1 MKIPNEASLSDEQKV
16 VIFAPLKQNMLIT
29 GPPGSGKTIVAIFRY
44 RALDKN
50 NGNAIAVAYNQALKQ
65 YAQMDATFHS
75 WILTLW
81 NKHFGRKFP
90 MKAGKEND
98 FHFEKALEEVKK
110 DEKSGART
118 WAHGLQHFI
127 IDEAQDFSCD
137 VHSLIDKIK
146 DLGNFSMTVL
156 ADENQQLDPD
166 NNVTIKDLGEIYL
179 MHDLQ
184 KYILRKNYRN
194 TREIAEFAKKFYCG
208 LPTGIPELPDEHGE
222 KPQLIETDDL
232 DDAVDRIY
240 RHVQLYEH
248 EEIGVLVKYKRE
260 RKQIFKKLYAR
271 LGSSN
276 ITVQTY
282 GSAKEERNHGLVF
295 DKPGIV
301 TVLCFKS
308 AKGLEF
314 DTVFLPELQTVQVD
328 GTAGT
333 NTKMDL
339 YVMTSRARTRLFL
352 LLTDPKR
359 QAPIRKLMQSPHL
372 IKHKEA

>member
-44 RALDKN
+44 RALNKN
-50 NGNAIAVAYNQALKQ
+50 KGNAIAVAYNQTLKQ
-65 YAQMDATFHS
+65 YAQMDATFHR
-75 WILTLW
+75 WISKLW
-81 NKHFGRKFP
+81 NKDFGRKFP
-90 MKAGKEND
+90 KKAGKERD
-98 FHFEKALEEVKK
+98 FDFEKALEEVKEDK
-110 DEKSGART
+110 KSGART
-118 WAHGLQHFI
+118 WAHGLQHLI
-127 IDEAQDFSCD
+127 IDEAQDFSRD
-137 VHSLIDKIK
+137 VHSLIDNIK
-146 DLGNFSMTVL
+146 DLGNFCMTVL
-156 ADENQQLDPD
+156 ADENQRLDHD
-166 NNVTIKDLGEIYL
+166 NDVTIKILGDIYL

-194 TREIAEFAKKFYCG
+194 TREIAEFAKEFYCG

-248 EEIGVLVKYKRE
+248 EEIGVLVKHKRE
-260 RKQIFKKLYAR
+260 RKQIFKKLDDR
-271 LGSSN
+271 LGSSK

-282 GSAKEERNHGLVF
+282 GSEERNNGLVF
-295 DKPGIV
+295 DEPGIV

-314 DTVFLPELQTVQVD
+314 DTVFLPELQTVPVD

-352 LLTDPKR
+352 MLTDPER
-359 QAPIRKLMQSPHL
+359 QAPIRKFMQSPHL
-372 IKHKEA
+372 IKQKEACT